1 MPHGRAK
8 PAHIKGAVCLLRWAG
23 GRAAAAQVIVADGGW
38 TLVAGTLDTKN
49 PGKAWFD

>member
-1 MPHGRAK
+1 MAVQNRRTLRERYAYYAGRA
-8 PAHIKGAVCLLRWAG
+8 
-23 GRAAAAQVIVADGGW
+23 AAAAQVIVADGGW